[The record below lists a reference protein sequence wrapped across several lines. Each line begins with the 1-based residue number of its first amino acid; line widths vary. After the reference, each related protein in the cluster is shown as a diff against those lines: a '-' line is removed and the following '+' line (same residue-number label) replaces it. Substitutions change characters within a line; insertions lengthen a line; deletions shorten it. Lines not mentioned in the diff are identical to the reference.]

1 MANQKIWTRNYYNL
15 LAAGYGSNHEVAN
28 DNITT
33 PTEDVPCIRKLDGSY
48 MNIYCGQHTSTS
60 TSDIPK
66 SYGEL
71 CLLSTTLQGVFG
83 YLYQQTSYPGR
94 NAFIH
99 TYSDTGYPLPTWYIA
114 LGTGT
119 GTATYEDYDLF
130 TRIQS
135 QINIG
140 NVTQIP
146 FSYDD
151 INHKYTYGYKA
162 PFYYSGGLDVDITEM
177 GIYALAPYSPNPR
190 GDSCLIYHEVFENV
204 ITLQQND
211 SIEITLM
218 QSVIQPN
225 YQPYPITP

>member
-15 LAAGYGSNHEVAN
+15 LAAGYGSTHSVSNNV
-28 DNITT
+28 ITT
-33 PTEDVPCIRKLDGSY
+33 PTENIPCVRMLNGSY
-48 MNIYCGQHTSTS
+48 LNIYCDQHPSAS
-60 TSDIPK
+60 SNDSP
-66 SYGEL
+66 SCRGEL
-71 CLLSTTLQGVFG
+71 CLVSTTLQGVFA
-83 YLYQQTSYPGR
+83 YLYQSVSYQGSGK
-94 NAFIH
+94 FINNNYGY
-99 TYSDTGYPLPTWYIA
+99 TYPTWYVA

-130 TRIQS
+130 SRIQS

-177 GIYALAPYSPNPR
+177 GIYALAPQDYTAN
-190 GDSCLIYHEVFENV
+190 GEYCMIYHEMFENA

-211 SIEITLM
+211 AIEITLM

-225 YQPYPITP
+225 YQPYPVTP